1 VSIKLPIVCFVD
13 AFLFDCQAVL
23 SPFSSNHTVIHV
35 CILSWLQDTINYRHS
50 VVLHEQA
57 DAGWETAVAVLKTVL
72 NIAFDTITSPVAM
85 LRMKDFVLLVCSA
98 LGESSTFHTYSVI
111 TLYILFSAGVLLA
124 SVPGILQTL
133 PDMFEQ
139 TRHVVR
145 YFVGIRCH
153 CRNVSHYGPKTC
165 VCFALRKLRLPR
177 GARSGDSHER
187 PRKVPG
193 AAVHCPRCPASSPG
207 ACVDYFLPVL

>member
-1 VSIKLPIVCFVD
+1 MKGPAWWDLTARPCTTSSEESLHELSIKLSIICFVD
-13 AFLFDCQAVL
+13 ALLFDCEAVL
-23 SPFSSNHTVIHV
+23 SPPSSIHTVIHL
-35 CILSWLQDTINYRHS
+35 CILFWLQDTINCRHS

-72 NIAFDTITSPVAM
+72 NIAFDTITSPAAM

-139 TRHVVR
+139 TRHVVPIFCG
-145 YFVGIRCH
+145 YQMSLQKCKSLWPQDLCLFCTQEI
-153 CRNVSHYGPKTC
+153 
-165 VCFALRKLRLPR
+165 
-177 GARSGDSHER
+177 
-187 PRKVPG
+187 
-193 AAVHCPRCPASSPG
+193 AATTWCPFRRFS
-207 ACVDYFLPVL
+207 